1 MSLSWRLRGECRDVD
16 EVDVSVSLLLLD
28 SFSFSLL
35 TAIDV
40 FTVPLGGVGSLRRRL
55 PAPLSFLMADLFST
69 SRRSSRSSRRSSRSS
84 RRSSRSS
91 RRSPWRSSLLRRRCL
106 SVFEGEV
113 FDLLSSFLLSSFL
126 SSSLTAFFLPSFVD
140 LFFPRAPPFPSP
152 SLTLLSSS
160 PFLSL
165 LLLLLLLDFF
175 FLADCSALLSL
186 REGEG
191 LRDDVEDESVDGLLD
206 SSLCSFVFDDSSD
219 RLLVDCLSLFG
230 DPCPFF
236 SRVRPLALGLSSR
249 VVESP
254 EADPESREC

>member
-1 MSLSWRLRGECRDVD
+1 M
-16 EVDVSVSLLLLD
+16 SLLLLD

-69 SRRSSRSSRRSSRSS
+69 SRRSSRSSRRS
-84 RRSSRSS
+84 
-91 RRSPWRSSLLRRRCL
+91 PWRSSLLRRRCL

-113 FDLLSSFLLSSFL
+113 FDLFSSFLLSSFF

-152 SLTLLSSS
+152 SLSLLSSS

-165 LLLLLLLDFF
+165 LLLLLLLESF

-191 LRDDVEDESVDGLLD
+191 LRDDVEDESVDGLLE

-230 DPCPFF
+230 DLCPFF

>member
-1 MSLSWRLRGECRDVD
+1 
-16 EVDVSVSLLLLD
+16 
-28 SFSFSLL
+28 
-35 TAIDV
+35 
-40 FTVPLGGVGSLRRRL
+40 
-55 PAPLSFLMADLFST
+55 MADLFST
-69 SRRSSRSSRRSSRSS
+69 SRRSSRSS

-106 SVFEGEV
+106 SVFEGEA
-113 FDLLSSFLLSSFL
+113 FDLLSSFLPSSFFP
-126 SSSLTAFFLPSFVD
+126 SSLTAFFLPSFVD

-152 SLTLLSSS
+152 SLSLLSSS

-230 DPCPFF
+230 DLCPFF